1 MSSQIS
7 NTNTQNMATVY
18 YLGGIKNDL
27 SNQWN
32 SLLNISNLSSAC
44 VNADLK
50 IDNNSY
56 YAGGNIMPDTNP
68 INDLILIADGS
79 TGFSVGDLVLFNL
92 NDATTATYIVA
103 EVDSDGKVEK
113 LLFVSGDSSNIQG
126 TTSTDGGVVL
136 SAENHQPVAN
146 TSPLDWDT
154 SSASG
159 YQNGDYVQLS
169 QDNSGSSGAVLQISA
184 VDASTG
190 AVTAATVDT
199 NNAGSG
205 YEEGMV
211 IFGTSTTG
219 RGAAFVVQTLEDSG
233 TGSIAT
239 VSVLT
244 GSAGW
249 GYSENEQ
256 VTIVPADGQ
265 AAIYAIYIND
275 SVYSFI
281 QIYGGLNYNK
291 SNTITVQTNGAGTG
305 IDTVSFDTDSS
316 IVSLGDSNANIG
328 LASYAAQYWA
338 GEVNDELRIVNG
350 ASTSNSYVNSLD
362 TGDTNTPSALEK
374 AIEYWQYG
382 INDCLQS
389 LMLSMSGTSP
399 SIYDTAGG
407 SITIDTELSSAS
419 VAPYMFNAAND
430 QTQVG
435 IMMKNKALADYGD
448 FLQNQA
454 RAWNML
460 LANLTYGPTTMFNIN
475 NVAPFITQLNNLGN
489 AINAFSNELDIVYVQ
504 IRSGTYSVANNAA
517 NLQQSYNSVVTQ
529 VSDTASALT
538 TLREALTK

>member
-68 INDLILIADGS
+68 INDQISDGGS
-79 TGFSVGDLVLFNL
+79 GFSVGDLVTFNL
-92 NDATTATYIVA
+92 NDASTATYIVA
-103 EVDSDGKVEK
+103 EVDTNGTVER

-126 TTSTDGGVVL
+126 TTSNEGVVL
-136 SAENHQPVAN
+136 QSENYQPVGN
-146 TSPLDWDT
+146 TSPLVWDT

-169 QDNSGSSGAVLQISA
+169 QDNSGSSGAVLQIST

-199 NNAGSG
+199 SNAGSG
-205 YEEGMV
+205 YEVGMV

-219 RGAAFVVQTLEDSG
+219 RGAAFVVETLDDSS

-281 QIYGGLNYNK
+281 QIYGGLNYNR
-291 SNTITVQTNGAGTG
+291 SNAITVQTNGAGTG
-305 IDTVSFDTDSS
+305 IDTVSFDTDTS

-328 LASYAAQYWA
+328 FASYAGQYWA

-350 ASTSNSYVNSLD
+350 ASTSNSYVNSLN
-362 TGDTNTPSALEK
+362 TGDTNTSSALEN
-374 AIEYWQYG
+374 AIEYWGYG

-399 SIYDTAGG
+399 NIYDTAGG
-407 SITIDTELSSAS
+407 NITIDTELSSAS

-504 IRSGTYSVANNAA
+504 IRSGTYSVSNNAA
-517 NLQQSYNSVVTQ
+517 NLQASYNSVVSQ
-529 VSDTASALT
+529 VSTTAVALNALRVALT
-538 TLREALTK
+538 E